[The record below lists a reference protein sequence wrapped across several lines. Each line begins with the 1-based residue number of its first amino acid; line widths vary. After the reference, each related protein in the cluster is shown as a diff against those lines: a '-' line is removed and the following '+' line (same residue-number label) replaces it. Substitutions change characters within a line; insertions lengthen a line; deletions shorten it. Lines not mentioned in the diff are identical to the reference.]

1 MPTSMEKKDITV
13 DDTVKGRSVYEVGF
27 HIIPIVAEADLGV
40 RVTAIRDIIEAAG
53 GSMIADEYPHHME
66 LAYPM
71 TKIAA
76 NKRALHH
83 SAYFGWM
90 KFEVESSSVKSIE
103 AKLKADDFI
112 LRFIVVKTVREN
124 TMVPK
129 KLFQQKRNEEVEVDE
144 KVEDKPVL
152 TEAEIDKTIDDLV
165 IS

>member
-1 MPTSMEKKDITV
+1 MPESMENKDITV
-13 DDTVKGRSVYEVGF
+13 DSVEKGRGVYEVGF
-27 HIIPIVAEADLGV
+27 HIVPIVAEADLGI
-40 RVTAIRDIIEAAG
+40 RVTAIRDVIEAAG
-53 GSMIADEYPHHME
+53 GSMISDEYPKHME
-66 LAYPM
+66 LSYPM

-90 KFEVESSSVKSIE
+90 KFEVEASGARDINT
-103 AKLKADDFI
+103 KLKADDLI
-112 LRFIVVKTVREN
+112 LRYIIVKTVREN

-129 KLFQQKRNEEVEVDE
+129 KVLQQKRGDEPKVEE

-152 TEAEIDKTIDDLV
+152 TEAEIDKTIEDLV